1 MILVKK
7 RNHKQGDKVII
18 TDFNKL
24 TIRELKMLHNI
35 VGIIFIIEDG
45 KITDAK
51 RKKWKEEKIYG
62 K

>member
-1 MILVKK
+1 M
-7 RNHKQGDKVII
+7 II